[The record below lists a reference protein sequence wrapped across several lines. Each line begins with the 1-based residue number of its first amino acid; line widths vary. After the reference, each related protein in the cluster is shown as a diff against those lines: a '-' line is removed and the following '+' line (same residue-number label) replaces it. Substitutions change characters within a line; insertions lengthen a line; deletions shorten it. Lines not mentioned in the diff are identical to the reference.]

1 MDPFTLVGN
10 ILSVAKSLLGIT
22 DKLQSAEQARK
33 ERIGRL
39 FENISDCLVS
49 VSSEIR
55 SGKIP
60 HGRCNEL
67 ITYAQELP
75 DLIRADVGDQ
85 KADELGRT
93 LHSAYNV
100 EGMAMSLNDI
110 ADKEP
115 YLKEIEEASGKYK
128 ALANIVCTG

>member
-1 MDPFTLVGN
+1 MDPITLVGN
-10 ILSVAKSLLGIT
+10 ILGVAKSLLGIT

-33 ERIGRL
+33 EKIGSL
-39 FENISDCLVS
+39 FENISDCLVG
-49 VSSEIR
+49 VSSEIG
-55 SGKIP
+55 SGNVP

-85 KADELGRT
+85 KADELGQT

-100 EGMAMSLNDI
+100 EGMAIDLS
-110 ADKEP
+110 AATDKEP
-115 YLKEIEEASGKYK
+115 YLKEIEEASGKFR
-128 ALANIVCTG
+128 ALANIVRTG